1 MRILVVGADR
11 SDPHGVAIN
20 LGDAYL
26 TDALLDEL
34 RRLGFDADAADFGPG
49 ASLRADRI
57 PASGMRGL
65 FAAVAAADL
74 VILGGGTLV
83 QDDVGKGFRGL
94 PRLVAAVSASAR
106 VAGTPCVAFAV
117 GAEPVARPIAR
128 LYLAAG
134 LLGRTAYVRDQRSFA
149 AVGAFRPRRRLAAD
163 ACWLSPDRTAS
174 SARSGALVALA
185 AKTAKVADEASV
197 RRLGE
202 QTGGIR
208 FVQMSQSGRFSDAD
222 ALPTVVRGAFQVVT
236 DSLTVPRMWAEFAG
250 VESVAASRLH
260 ALYAGALSGCS
271 LAAIGDV
278 GKVRSFAAEFGV
290 PWYPDLHALAHAEG
304 RRFELADP
312 AKIAAARGRVRA
324 ALAHVLSGVGG
335 RP

>member
-34 RRLGFDADAADFGPG
+34 RRLELEADAVDFGPG
-49 ASLRADRI
+49 AGLRPDRL
-57 PASGMRGL
+57 PASGMRQL

-83 QDDVGKGFRGL
+83 QDDVGKGFAGL
-94 PRLVAAVSASAR
+94 PRLVAAVSGIAR
-106 VAGTPCVAFAV
+106 LAQTPCVAFAV
-117 GAEPVARPIAR
+117 GAEPVTRPIAR

-134 LLGRTAYVRDQRSFA
+134 LLGRTAYVRDERSFA
-149 AVGAFRPRRRLAAD
+149 AAGDFRRRRLAAD
-163 ACWLSPDRTAS
+163 ACWLSPDQPV
-174 SARSGALVALA
+174 SAARAGLLIALA
-185 AKTAKVADEASV
+185 AKTAKVADEVSV

-202 QTGGIR
+202 QLGGVR
-208 FVQMSQSGRFSDAD
+208 FVQMSQSGRFSDAE
-222 ALPTVVRGAFQVVT
+222 ALPAVVRGAFPVVT
-236 DSLTVPRMWAEFAG
+236 DRLTVPRMWSEFAG
-250 VESVAASRLH
+250 AESVAASRLH

-278 GKVRSFAAEFGV
+278 GKVRSFAAEFSV
-290 PWYPDLHALAHAEG
+290 PWFPSLRALADADG
-304 RRFELADP
+304 RRFAPADP
-312 AKIAAARGRVRA
+312 ARIAAARGRVRT
-324 ALAHVLSGVGG
+324 ALAQVLSGVGG